1 MCKSG
6 SILLLFHLRIC
17 CTVWAIKG
25 SLVRPNNSLCVLL
38 ITECLSLLLF
48 CFQSKIGLHFLII
61 NCEYFCIVIFKT
73 ISFSTLSKALTQ
85 NHGMSNGV
93 SKLKFLL
100 FSAINFMLNNESM
113 QDLSSRYEKHTSK
126 YTYQVL

>member
-1 MCKSG
+1 
-6 SILLLFHLRIC
+6 
-17 CTVWAIKG
+17 
-25 SLVRPNNSLCVLL
+25 
-38 ITECLSLLLF
+38 
-48 CFQSKIGLHFLII
+48 
-61 NCEYFCIVIFKT
+61 
-73 ISFSTLSKALTQ
+73 
-85 NHGMSNGV
+85 MSNGV